1 MRQFSPVD
9 RECTTAPRNARMP
22 ELVVG
27 RQIVP
32 NFSTIPDGEEK
43 SFYVKKLHEMLQLT
57 RSPVFPGSNPVGL
70 TRKTIH
76 LLSEHPYL
84 VTLKS
89 DGVRHLLLLTVRP
102 DSTQA
107 DPAAVALMID
117 RALNMYEVDVCGSE
131 EYFTRGTVL
140 DGELVLAQPNEDKL
154 LFLVFDVLHVKGE
167 RLCEA
172 PFHERMERV
181 RKCVL
186 DRLVGADVEEVVEE
200 TDTIAFIANV
210 PDIVMRPKTFVESM
224 HAPWLWQDR
233 HTSDHRVDGLILQ
246 REDAPYN
253 PGAALCGSQL
263 KWKVVPTVDLAG
275 VPPNLRVRDN
285 DAIIRK
291 SAGHTLV
298 VDETSEVVAS
308 DERDVIEYSMSKQP
322 DDSVRLFAL
331 RRRPD
336 KKHPNSKHVVE
347 DTLRECLEA
356 IQVDE
361 LAA

>member
-1 MRQFSPVD
+1 
-9 RECTTAPRNARMP
+9 MP

-43 SFYVKKLHEMLQLT
+43 NFYVKKLQEMVQLT
-57 RSPVFPGSNPVGL
+57 RTPVFPGCNPVGL
-70 TRKTIH
+70 TRKAIPS
-76 LLSEHPYL
+76 LGKYPYL

-89 DGVRHLLLLTVRP
+89 DGVRHLLMLTVRP
-102 DSTQA
+102 DSAA
-107 DPAAVALMID
+107 DEPAAVALMVD
-117 RALNMYEVDVCGSE
+117 RALNMYEVDVCGTE

-154 LFLVFDVLHVKGE
+154 LFLVFDALHVKGE
-167 RLCEA
+167 GLCKM
-172 PFHERMERV
+172 PFHERLKRV

-186 DRLVGADVEEVVEE
+186 DRLVGAAVEEIVEE
-200 TDTIAFIANV
+200 TDTVAFIANV
-210 PDIVMRPKTFVESM
+210 PDIVMRPKTFVENM

-263 KWKVVPTVDLAG
+263 KWKVLPTVDLAG
-275 VPPNLRVRDN
+275 VPPNLRVRDGE
-285 DAIIRK
+285 ASIQSI
-291 SAGHTLV
+291 AGHTLV
-298 VDETSEVVAS
+298 VDATSEVLAT
-308 DERDVIEYSMSKQP
+308 DEHDVIEYSMSKQP
-322 DDSVRLFAL
+322 DGSVKLFAL

-336 KKHPNSKHVVE
+336 KKHPNSRLVVE

-356 IQVDE
+356 IQVEE
-361 LAA
+361 LVVP